1 MVRKENIII
10 KTVTKN
16 KYACFNCVNPN
27 IDCEKIKLQVK
38 PKFVKR
44 MRRSLIKQE
53 NLSPFIR
60 HMHDMIVNMKISSSC
75 I

>member
-1 MVRKENIII
+1 MVRKQNIII

-16 KYACFNCVNPN
+16 KYARFNCVNPN

-44 MRRSLIKQE
+44 MGRSLIKQE